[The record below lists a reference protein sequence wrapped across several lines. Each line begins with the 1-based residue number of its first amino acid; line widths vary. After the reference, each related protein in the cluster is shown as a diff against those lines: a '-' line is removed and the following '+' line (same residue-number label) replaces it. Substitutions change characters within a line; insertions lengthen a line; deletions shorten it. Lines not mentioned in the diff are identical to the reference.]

1 MPHTTQTFSLE
12 MGQPFRSREEVAR
25 FFAIYGGSG
34 AHSAMTQMEEVIKTG
49 DLEFPYY
56 FSARCALGL
65 IVLDA
70 GEIPDLP

>member
-1 MPHTTQTFSLE
+1 
-12 MGQPFRSREEVAR
+12 
-25 FFAIYGGSG
+25 
-34 AHSAMTQMEEVIKTG
+34 MTQMEEVIKTG